1 MDAFSGYNQIMMD
14 PDDQEKTAFITEEGL
29 YCYKVM
35 PFGLKNAGATYQR
48 LVNKV
53 FANKIGHSMEV
64 YVDDMLV
71 KSPTI
76 EQHITDLADTFASL
90 RLYNMRLNP
99 EKCTFGVEAGKF
111 LGFMVSQR
119 GIEINPEKIQAILE
133 MTSPKSVKDI
143 QRLAGRVAA
152 LNRFISRSADKC
164 LSFFKI
170 GRAHV

>member
-1 MDAFSGYNQIMMD
+1 
-14 PDDQEKTAFITEEGL
+14 
-29 YCYKVM
+29 M
-35 PFGLKNAGATYQR
+35 PFALKNAGATYQR

-53 FANKIGHSMEV
+53 FADKISRSMKV

-71 KSPTI
+71 KILTI
-76 EQHITDLADTFASL
+76 EQHIKDLVDTFASL

-119 GIEINPEKIQAILE
+119 GIEINPEKIQVILE
-133 MTSPKSVKDI
+133 MSSPKSVKDI
-143 QRLAGRVAA
+143 QRLSGRVAV

-164 LSFFKI
+164 LPFFKLLRNSTRFVWDEQCEKHSSTLRLI
-170 GRAHV
+170 

>member
-1 MDAFSGYNQIMMD
+1 MLQSHAVW
-14 PDDQEKTAFITEEGL
+14 A
-29 YCYKVM
+29 
-35 PFGLKNAGATYQR
+35 KNAGATYQR

-53 FANKIGHSMEV
+53 FADKIDRSIEV

-76 EQHITDLADTFASL
+76 DQHIKDLADTFFSL

-99 EKCTFGVEAGKF
+99 EKCTFGVEVDKF

-119 GIEINPEKIQAILE
+119 GIEINPEKIQTILE
-133 MTSPKSVKDI
+133 MTS
-143 QRLAGRVAA
+143 Q
-152 LNRFISRSADKC
+152 
-164 LSFFKI
+164 I